1 MTTLLCF
8 GLGYSAEH
16 YLAMFGDGYDRNVGT
31 ARSAERAALLN
42 AQLAGRLKVLLFD
55 GCFAAPELTHA
66 IAEADRVLVS
76 VPPTDQGDPVLDTF
90 GEALAQARHLGS
102 IVYLSTVGVY
112 GDCAGDWVN
121 EKTPADPG
129 SGRSLARL
137 SAERAW
143 QELGS
148 RRGIAVVIL
157 RLAGIYGPGRNAIVQ
172 IANGS
177 ARRVVKAGQVF
188 NRVHVDDIAQAIE
201 AAFAKAASGVFNVA
215 DDEPSPAGDPLS
227 FAAQL
232 MGVTPPPEVAY
243 EQAVLSMSN
252 MAMSFWQE
260 CRRVNN
266 DKLKRELGVSLLFPT
281 YRDGLRALWHKQRQ
295 QA

>member
-16 YLAMFGDGYDRNVGT
+16 YLATFGAGYDRIVGT
-31 ARSAERAALLN
+31 VRSAERAALLN
-42 AQLAGRLKVLLFD
+42 AQRGGRLKALLFD

-90 GEALAQARHLGS
+90 GDALAQAGHLRS
-102 IVYLSTVGVY
+102 MVYLSTIGVY
-112 GDCAGDWVN
+112 GDCAGNWVD
-121 EKTPADPG
+121 EKTPADPR

-137 SAERAW
+137 AAERAW
-143 QELGS
+143 QELGA
-148 RRGIAVVIL
+148 RRGSAVAIL

-172 IANGS
+172 IANGGT
-177 ARRVVKAGQVF
+177 RRVVKPGQVF

-201 AAFAKAASGVFNVA
+201 AAFATAASGVFNIC
-215 DDEPSPAGDPLS
+215 DDEPSPASDPLS

-232 MGVTPPPEVAY
+232 MGIRPPPEVAY
-243 EQAVLSMSN
+243 EQAAQSMSD
-252 MAMSFWQE
+252 MAKSFWQE

-266 DKLKRELGVSLLFPT
+266 DKLKRELGVSLLYPT
-281 YRDGLRALWHKQRQ
+281 YRDGLRALWHKQSRQ
-295 QA
+295 A

>member
-16 YLAMFGDGYDRNVGT
+16 YLAIFGDGYDRVVGT
-31 ARSAERAALLN
+31 ARSTERAALLN
-42 AQLAGRLKVLLFD
+42 AHLAGRLKVLLFD
-55 GCFAAPELTHA
+55 GCFAAPELTDA

-112 GDCAGDWVN
+112 GDCAGDWVD

-143 QELGS
+143 QELGT
-148 RRGIAVVIL
+148 RRGVAVAIL
-157 RLAGIYGPGRNAIVQ
+157 RLGGIYGPGRNAIVQ

-177 ARRVVKAGQVF
+177 ARRVVKPGQVF

-201 AAFAKAASGVFNVA
+201 AAFARAASGVFNVA

-232 MGVTPPPEVAY
+232 MGVTPPPEIAY
-243 EQAVLSMSN
+243 EQAARSMSD
-252 MAMSFWQE
+252 MAKSFWQE

-266 DKLKRELGVSLLFPT
+266 DKLKRDLGVSLLYPT
-281 YRDGLRALWHKQRQ
+281 YRDGLHALYKQRT